1 LEQVLELELKFYF
14 FDEPELD
21 SRFHLCVKLELRF
34 SVWVTWNWPGQGLTF
49 RTREPEP
56 VLGQK
61 KVFEPIPGLGWN
73 ENIERYL
80 PDTSQYKA
88 GMFKS

>member
-1 LEQVLELELKFYF
+1 MYETGTEIFTLGYLEL
-14 FDEPELD
+14 
-21 SRFHLCVKLELRF
+21 
-34 SVWVTWNWPGQGLTF
+34 GLTF

-56 VLGQK
+56 VLDHK
-61 KVFEPIPGLGWN
+61 TVFNPIPGLGWN

-88 GMFKS
+88 GMFRS